1 MIYIKSFK
9 NYEEFKE
16 IFAVVEHGN
25 GVKSRKNKILLAA
38 LKDKNLRKW
47 WMHFVESCSIAKYST
62 FPYIDLFHVKDMDGL
77 ERFANFCMREVF
89 WRYKLNLDSRG
100 TAAHLITLANAF
112 SCYST
117 DITVDGLGG
126 LCEDGDTKSIRYK
139 NAEGRVYKM
148 KAGKFLRRC
157 IDSTFLK
164 DVFPEQIKVWI
175 CEEFAREWQSY
186 AESKLSTDKYELHVD
201 YNFEDIYN
209 SEKCVGDFKSC
220 MTDKDQY
227 SFYEDSIDC
236 HAAYL
241 TDKDGKIVARCI
253 LYDHVEDDNGNV
265 YRLAERQYA
274 TDGSDILKQI
284 LVDKLIAAGEIDGY
298 KRVGVD
304 CHDNMN
310 FLLNDGTSMRDTC
323 LHIKNRLDNEDILS
337 YQDSFIYFDACRNIA
352 YNSSRH
358 DYSHLLDTTDNYFDA
373 GNYSNYLEC
382 YIPEDESIYDEY
394 FEDYTTKDRFVDAIY
409 HGDVIHVDE
418 ERVRESEYFVYS
430 KWKEI
435 WIHYDEAVWD
445 EYYDDYTTDDDF
457 CTVYSDGEITASES
471 RVSEDSDFV
480 YSDEYQMYLH
490 HDDAILIASHHDYYL
505 TKDCVWLDYID
516 DNALESECVEDIDG
530 EMRLES
536 DCTYSDELEAWL
548 LIDNAEYD
556 ENLQSWMPK
565 HELVKA

>member
-38 LKDKNLRKW
+38 LKDRNLRKW
-47 WMHFVESCSIAKYST
+47 WIRFVESYSLAKYSI
-62 FPYIDLFHVKDMDGL
+62 FPHIDLFHAKDMDEL
-77 ERFANFCMREVF
+77 KQFTDFCMKEVF
-89 WRYKLNLDSRG
+89 HMYQTKEDIRG
-100 TAAHLITLANAF
+100 IDAHLIILANAF

-117 DITVDGLGG
+117 DITVDGLCG
-126 LCEDGDTKSIRYK
+126 LCEDGDAKSIRYK
-139 NAEGRVYKM
+139 NAEGKVYKM

-164 DVFPEQIKVWI
+164 DVFPEQIKVWL

-186 AESKLSTDKYELHVD
+186 AEGELSTDKYELHVD
-201 YNFEDIYN
+201 YNFKDIYD
-209 SEKCVGDFKSC
+209 SDRCVGDFKSC
-220 MTDKDQY
+220 MTDNNQY
-227 SFYEDSIDC
+227 TFYEYSIDC

-241 TDKDGKIVARCI
+241 TNKEDEIVARCI

-274 TDGSDILKQI
+274 TDGNDVLKQI

-323 LHIKNRLDNEDILS
+323 LHIKNHLDNEDILS
-337 YQDSFIYFDACRNIA
+337 YQDSFIYFDVYRNIA
-352 YNSSRH
+352 YNSSCH
-358 DYSHLLDTTDNYFDA
+358 DYSHMLDTTDMYFDA
-373 GNYSNYLEC
+373 GKYSEYLDC
-382 YIPEDESIYDEY
+382 YIPEDEAVYDEY
-394 FEDYTTKDRFVDAIY
+394 FEDYTTKDRYVDAIY
-409 HGDVIHVDE
+409 FGDVIQVDG

-430 KWKEI
+430 EWKGV
-435 WIHYDEAVWD
+435 WIHCYEAVWD
-445 EYYDDYTTDDDF
+445 EYYNDYTTDDDS
-457 CTVYSDGEITASES
+457 CTIYSNGDKITASES
-471 RVSEDSDFV
+471 RVRDDYDFV
-480 YSDEYQMYLH
+480 FSNVHEMYIH
-490 HDDAILIASHHDYYL
+490 KDDAIFITSHHDYYL
-505 TKDCVWLDYID
+505 
-516 DNALESECVEDIDG
+516 
-530 EMRLES
+530 ES
-536 DCTYSDELEAWL
+536 DCAYSDKLEAWL

-556 ENLQSWMPK
+556 EDLQSWMPK
-565 HELVKA
+565 HELVEA